1 MNLDVWLNAGIGGA
15 VILVVNLFLRHLR
28 QERADRKTEREAFV
42 GIITNHIEHE
52 RRALEELTDAVNCL
66 CTILKCKEK

>member
-1 MNLDVWLNAGIGGA
+1 
-15 VILVVNLFLRHLR
+15 VVNLFLRHLR